1 MSDDPDAR
9 EASFDWKVQS
19 LRGQLVELGS
29 AVRQLNQSGLD
40 SATAQLL
47 LSRKRVELEDLI
59 KRGRADA
66 RTAQMVRPQRG

>member
-1 MSDDPDAR
+1 MSDDR
-9 EASFDWKVQS
+9 EDSLQWKIQS

-29 AVRQLNQSGLD
+29 AIRQLNQSGLD

-47 LSRKRVELEDLI
+47 LSRKRAQLEDLI

-66 RTAQMVRPQRG
+66 